1 VADDHDE
8 KVGEKKQIRLFESF
22 LKNELDSI
30 QHSFTSKML
39 NDTSH
44 ICKDI
49 HDNDLI
55 KSERG
60 SNISIIGIV
69 HTEDN
74 IISKNILKTKK
85 KEKAKKEI
93 NISPSTNK
101 ENKKG
106 IDSLSIIQSASIKKI
121 LTATKMKF
129 KEKIFHK
136 ITTPAAF
143 GQIQAIKNHNESKSH
158 KKSIHNIQQLNNMS
172 TMNTLT
178 TTINTNL
185 NTLSSNLKSNSIQ
198 KSRQTQTPK
207 QGSNKNN
214 LIFNEKSQ
222 FERINTQE
230 PLKTDISKKSLVKNS
245 SKKNIDGRGHGN
257 PASSKK
263 ELSTTNDSKML
274 ALNKNKNNELKIT
287 LSLNID
293 KTISSNTQMVK
304 NTSQKYILSTS
315 KKENLLSEQINGTR
329 NYFI

>member
-1 VADDHDE
+1 MADDHDE

-55 KSERG
+55 KSDRG
-60 SNISIIGIV
+60 SNISIIGII

-74 IISKNILKTKK
+74 IISKNKLETKK

-93 NISPSTNK
+93 NIITITNK
-101 ENKKG
+101 ENKKE
-106 IDSLSIIQSASIKKI
+106 IDTLSNIQSASIKKI

-129 KEKIFHK
+129 KEKNFHK

-158 KKSIHNIQQLNNMS
+158 KTSIHNIQQLNKMS

-185 NTLSSNLKSNSIQ
+185 NTLSSNLKNNSIQ
-198 KSRQTQTPK
+198 KTRKTQTPK

-230 PLKTDISKKSLVKNS
+230 PLKTDIVSLVKNS
-245 SKKNIDGRGHGN
+245 NKKSIDGPGRGN

-293 KTISSNTQMVK
+293 KTISSNMQMVR
-304 NTSQKYILSTS
+304 NTSQKYDLSTS